1 MRKIAVMLPIP
12 YKGGSLRAA
21 KNIAKSIAYQSR
33 KRGDDIQVVFSY
45 VKNDIYDIY
54 SDFSDLIKANIPLR
68 ETEWKVFSKESLQA
82 AAALL
87 GKNIAILEFDEFCL
101 PVDGAN
107 DFNDCDL
114 WIIISD
120 RLPAPLFPLR
130 KNAFVVFDYIQRY
143 IPEIFGDSEEL
154 WDKQVA
160 CFMSSLRSSA
170 KVFVT
175 TPSTQQDLISY
186 AGVEKHR
193 THLLELDF
201 QLPNFVETTKNVNI
215 PKKYILWTTNAAL
228 HKNHINALKGY
239 EIYLQEYGG
248 TNHLVITGVDTEV
261 FDPDFDLEDDSPFL
275 NCVHINKIRGKL
287 EKNKTLADHIHIMG
301 NVSDRIYIS
310 ILKNA
315 QYLWHPALYDNGT
328 FSVLEAAYLGV
339 PSLSA
344 RYPAMTYFN
353 QKFKL
358 NLKFFNPRNPVEIA
372 DALTEMET
380 SAKSI
385 ALPPK
390 EALAQ
395 SGWENLS
402 ASLYNEITSLL
413 N

>member
-1 MRKIAVMLPIP
+1 MKKIAVMLPIP

-21 KNIAKSIAYQSR
+21 KNIAKSIACQTR
-33 KRGDDIQVVFSY
+33 ERGDDIQVVFSY
-45 VKNDIYDIY
+45 VRNEIYNVN
-54 SDFSDLIKANIPLR
+54 SDFSDLLEENIALR
-68 ETEWKVFSKESLQA
+68 ETEWKVFSKESMQS

-87 GKNIAILEFDEFCL
+87 GINNGIMEFDEFCL

-120 RLPAPLFPLR
+120 RLPAPLFPLQ

-143 IPEIFGDSEEL
+143 VPGIFGDSEEL

-160 CFMSSLRSSA
+160 CFMSSLRNSA
-170 KVFVT
+170 KIFVT

-186 AGVEKHR
+186 AGVEEYR

-201 QLPNFVETTKNVNI
+201 QLPNFEGTVKNIDV
-215 PKKYILWTTNAAL
+215 PEKYILWTTNAAL

-248 TNHLVITGVDTEV
+248 TNNLVITGVDTEV
-261 FDPDFDLEDDSPFL
+261 LDPKYDLEKDSPFL
-275 NCVHINKIRGKL
+275 NCVHIKNIRDKL
-287 EKNKTLADHIHIMG
+287 GKNKTLADHIHIMG
-301 NVSDRIYIS
+301 NVSDRIYLS
-310 ILKNA
+310 VLKNA

-344 RYPAMTYFN
+344 RYPAMGYFDK
-353 QKFKL
+353 KFKL
-358 NLKFFNPRNPVEIA
+358 NLKFFNPRNPIEIA
-372 DALTEMET
+372 NGLKEMEM

-385 ALPPK
+385 KLPKK
-390 EALAQ
+390 EALAR

-413 N
+413 I

>member
-1 MRKIAVMLPIP
+1 MKKIAVMLPIP

-21 KNIAKSIAYQSR
+21 KNMAKSIAYQAR
-33 KRGDDIQVVFSY
+33 QRGDDIQVVFSY
-45 VKNDIYDIY
+45 VRNDNYNIY
-54 SDFSDLIKANIPLR
+54 SDFSDLTKANIALR
-68 ETEWKVFSKESLQA
+68 ETQWKAFSKESLQA

-87 GKNIAILEFDEFCL
+87 EINNDVLEFDEFCL

-120 RLPAPLFPLR
+120 RLPAPLFPLK

-143 IPEIFGDSEEL
+143 VPEIFGDSEEL
-154 WDKQVA
+154 WNNQVA
-160 CFMSSLRSSA
+160 CFMASLRNSA

-186 AGVEKHR
+186 AGVEEHR

-201 QLPNFVETTKNVNI
+201 QLPNFVETAKNVNI
-215 PKKYILWTTNAAL
+215 PENYILWTTNAAY

-248 TNHLVITGVDTEV
+248 INHLVITGVDTEV
-261 FDPDFDLEDDSPFL
+261 FDPKFDLEKDSPFL
-275 NCVHINKIRGKL
+275 NCVHINKIRDKL
-287 EKNKTLADHIHIMG
+287 EKNKILADHIHIMG
-301 NVSDRIYIS
+301 NISDRIYMS
-310 ILKNA
+310 VLKNA
-315 QYLWHPALYDNGT
+315 HYLWHPALYDNGT

-344 RYPAMTYFN
+344 HYPAMAYFN
-353 QKFKL
+353 QKFNL

-372 DALTEMET
+372 DALKEMET

-402 ASLYNEITSLL
+402 APLYNEITSLL